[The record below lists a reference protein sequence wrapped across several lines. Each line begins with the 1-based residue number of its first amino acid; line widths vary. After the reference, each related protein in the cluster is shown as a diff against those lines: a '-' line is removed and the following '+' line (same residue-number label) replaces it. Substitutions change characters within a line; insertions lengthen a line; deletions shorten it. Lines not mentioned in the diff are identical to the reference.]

1 MKVRVLILKQLK
13 QLLFK
18 VLVILLML
26 SALKRNLQ
34 NIFIIVED

>member
-26 SALKRNLQ
+26 GALKRNLQ

>member
-13 QLLFK
+13 QVLFK

-26 SALKRNLQ
+26 GALKRNLQ
-34 NIFIIVED
+34 NIFMIVED

>member
-13 QLLFK
+13 QVLFK

-26 SALKRNLQ
+26 GALKRNLQ
-34 NIFIIVED
+34 NICMIVED

>member
-13 QLLFK
+13 QVLLK

-26 SALKRNLQ
+26 GALKRNLQ
-34 NIFIIVED
+34 NIFMIVED